1 MKIAVPCRPDRVQPC
16 RAVRAWHAAAPA
28 AGIEVMADKLRSP
41 REAGLGQGEEEF
53 HALGGATVLDL
64 PPASNFRPDPRQ
76 GLGDIK
82 VPENKGRPRAWMP
95 VGFCSRGA
103 ASDDAPCSRHAF
115 RARGG
120 LAGFLSLGRRVLS
133 GCSVSGRRRN
143 GKMASHGLTVRSGRT
158 LPFPRSP
165 SPGSGPRVAVARRGD
180 NGSPRTGSKPERG
193 SRRIA
198 AAGERM

>member
-82 VPENKGRPRAWMP
+82 VPDNKGRPRAWMP

-143 GKMASHGLTVRSGRT
+143 GSSAPCVAGVQRPGAG
-158 LPFPRSP
+158 PRSP
-165 SPGSGPRVAVARRGD
+165 PRSCAVVRHHHARQTVAL
-180 NGSPRTGSKPERG
+180 EQL
-193 SRRIA
+193 A
-198 AAGERM
+198 AARGR